1 MLYNAF
7 RVLFV
12 AAAVALTGCASIVS
26 DSKYQVEI
34 SSNPQG
40 AQFEIVNEDGQTVS
54 TGVTP
59 DHIMLDAGAGYFDGE
74 TYRIIYRKDGY
85 EQKSTLLNSKVDGW
99 YWGNIGLGAGGIVI
113 GMLFVDPITGA
124 MYKLPRAAH
133 VNLQPSAAPS
143 VAAAPTPAP
152 ALSKSAD
159 DKSRA
164 KLLDELAADKSLSY
178 EEYQRRY
185 SIIMRQQ

>member
-1 MLYNAF
+1 MLYNVF

-40 AQFEIVNEDGQTVS
+40 AQFEIANEDGDIVN

-59 DHIMLDAGAGYFDGE
+59 DHIMLEAGAGYFDGE
-74 TYRIIYRKDGY
+74 TYRVTYRKDGY
-85 EQKSTLLNSKVDGW
+85 EQKSTILDSKVDGW
-99 YWGNIGLGAGGIVI
+99 YWGNLGFGGII
-113 GMLFVDPITGA
+113 GWFIVDPLTGA

-133 VNLQPSAAPS
+133 VNLQPSAAPP
-143 VAAAPTPAP
+143 VAAAPISAP

-159 DKSRA
+159 DNSRA

-185 SIIMRQQ
+185 SIIMRSN